1 MINVSLVTSVVP
13 PVVFKCAIVKPV
25 LKKSTLDSDAL
36 HNYRPVSNLSFVSM
50 LVERVV
56 AKQLNAHLDDNALRD
71 PFQSAYRAGHSTE
84 NALIRV
90 KNDIATA
97 LDRKRTII
105 LVLLDLSCAFD
116 TINHEI
122 LFNKI

>member
-1 MINVSLVTSVVP
+1 MCGGTS
-13 PVVFKCAIVKPV
+13 
-25 LKKSTLDSDAL
+25 
-36 HNYRPVSNLSFVSM
+36 
-50 LVERVV
+50 ERVV

-84 NALIRV
+84 TALIRV

-97 LDRKRTII
+97 LDRKCTTI

-116 TINHEI
+116 TINHDI
-122 LFNKI
+122 LLRGLVASMVLLDSKNVADAIVCACKELLRNLSE